1 MIGNK
6 EKSFTG
12 MREIHA
18 YYDMSTKFENDFEGT
33 IKKLIKGEDL
43 DVQE

>member
-1 MIGNK
+1 MNGK
-6 EKSFTG
+6 SSFTG

-18 YYDMSTKFENDFEGT
+18 YYDMAEKFENDFEGI